1 MKQWKRLAALSSA
14 VVMAAATLTYFPSD
28 TLQNIR
34 LELSASAGTTTEPQV
49 WKEDNL
55 TWTLDADGMLTISGT
70 GAMKDYD
77 YYYNNSSP
85 VCENSNVKK
94 VVIEDG
100 VTSIGNWA
108 FCNCTSLTDITIP
121 DSVTSIGDSAFYGC
135 DLTSITIPSSV
146 TSIGD
151 SAFESCTNLTDITIP
166 DSVTSIGNSAFTAC
180 WKLISIT
187 IPDSVTSIG
196 DFAFYACGLTSIT
209 IPSSVTSIGDSA
221 FESCTNLTDITIP
234 DSVTSIGA
242 MVFVSCTNLQTISLS
257 CKSSLKKSD
266 FGDQADLVS
275 ASHTLKKTEAKDATC
290 SESGNKEYW
299 TCEHCGK
306 YFLSDDANL
315 ETAKAVEQSETVIS
329 ASHKLTKVDAKDAT
343 CTEDGNKEYWT
354 CEHCK
359 QYFLSD
365 DTNPETATAVE
376 QSETVIPASHK
387 LTKVKE
393 EKAPACSESG
403 NKEYWTCEHCGK
415 YFLSDDTNPET
426 AKAVELSE
434 TILPALKHK
443 NATTRGVVEPTETE
457 PGYSG
462 DRYCPDCDTV
472 LEKGY
477 TYWNEDNLTWTL
489 DADGMLT
496 ISGTGAMKDY
506 DYNNNPSPVCSN
518 SNVKKVVIKDG
529 VTSIGSSAF
538 DSCSNLTSITIPD
551 SVTSIGNFAFYDCS
565 SLPSITIPDSVTSI
579 GYGAFSDCSS
589 LTSITI
595 PDGVTSIG
603 DGAFYNCTSLTS
615 ITIPDSV
622 TSIGNYAFD
631 NCTKLKTISLGCGSA
646 LKKSDF
652 GKQADLVSY
661 TSHILTKT
669 AAKASCTEN
678 GNKEYWTC
686 EHCGKHFLSDDANPE
701 TAKAVEQ
708 SEFIIPASH
717 KLTKVEA
724 KAPTCTEDGNKEYWT
739 CEHCGKYFL
748 SDDTNPE
755 TAKAVEQ
762 SEFIIPASHKLTK
775 VKEEKAP
782 TCSES
787 GNKEYWTCEHCG
799 KYFLSDDTN
808 PETAKA
814 VELSETIL
822 PALKHKNAYIRDIS
836 KPTETA
842 PGYSGDRYCPDCDTV
857 LEKGYTYWNEDN
869 LTWKLDAD
877 GTLTISGTGAMKNYN
892 DTDKLSP
899 ACRNSSVKKVVIED
913 GVTSIGDFAFYNYTS
928 LTSITIPDSVTSI
941 GNFAVSACWYLTSI
955 TIPDSVTSIGNSAFV
970 SCIRLTSITIPD
982 SVTSIGN
989 SAFYGCNSLI
999 SITIPDSVTSIGI
1012 DVFQKCTRLKTI
1024 SLSCKSS
1031 LKKSDFGKQA
1041 NLVSYTNQHALTKT
1055 AAKDAT
1061 CSESGNKEY
1070 WTCEHCGKYFL
1081 SDDTNPETA
1090 KAVEQSE
1097 FIIPASHKLTKV
1109 DAKAPT
1115 CTENGN
1121 KEYWTCEHCKKYF
1134 LSDDTNPET
1143 AKAVEQ
1149 SEFIIPALNHKNAT
1163 TRGVAEPTETAPGYS
1178 GDLYCPDCDTV
1189 LEKGYTYWN
1198 EGNLTW
1204 KLDADGTMTISGTG
1218 AMKDYDI
1225 ENNKSPVYMNSKVKK
1240 VVIEDGVT
1248 SIGNYAFSG
1257 CLGLK
1262 SITIPDGIT
1271 SIGDH
1276 AFDSCINLRSI
1287 TLPDSITS
1295 IGMRAFYNCW
1305 NVPSII
1311 IPDGVTNIEDFT
1323 FDSCISLT
1331 SITIPNSVT
1340 NIKSSAFHNCA
1351 DLTSITIPDSVTSIG
1366 DSAFS
1371 DCGSLTTISLSC
1383 GSALKKSDFGEQAD
1397 LVSYTNQHALT
1408 KTAAKTATCTE
1419 DGNKAY
1425 WTCEH
1430 CKKYFLSD
1438 DANPE
1443 TAKAVEQAEFIIP
1456 ASHKLTKVEAKAPTC
1471 AENGNKAY
1479 WTCEH
1484 CGKYFLSDDTNP
1496 KTAKAV
1502 EQAETVIPAL
1512 KHKNATTRGVVEPN
1526 GTKPGY
1532 SGDRYCP
1539 DCDTVLEKGYTYWNE
1554 DNLTWKLDADGTLTI
1569 SGTGT
1574 MKDYDYNN
1582 NPSPANQKKG
1592 SVKKVVIKDGVTSI
1606 GNFAFYNCKSLTS
1619 ITIPD
1624 SVTSIELAAFNNC
1637 SSLTSITIPDSVTSI
1652 GDSAFELCNKL
1663 SSITLSNNITSI
1675 GNWAFH
1681 GCPLTSITIPDS
1693 VTSIGAMAFYSC
1705 SNLQTI
1711 SLSCK
1716 SSLKKSDFGDKANL
1730 VSYTN
1735 QHLLTKTEAKAKTC
1749 TEDGNKEYWT
1759 CEHCGKYFLSDD
1771 ANPATATAVEQSET
1785 IIPASHKLTKVEA
1798 KAPTCTE
1805 DGNKAYWTC
1814 EHCGKYFLSDDANPE
1829 TAKAVELSE
1838 TVIPASHKLTKVEAK
1853 DATCSENGNKEYW
1866 ICEHCKQYFLSD
1878 DTNPETAKAVEL
1890 SETIL
1895 PAIQHKNAE
1904 LRNAS
1909 EPTETAPG
1917 YSGDRY
1923 CPDCDKVVEKGYTY
1937 WNEGKLTWKL
1947 YEDGTLNIS
1956 GTGAMKNYDYYYNN
1970 PSPATQKKD
1979 SVKKVVI
1986 EDGVTSVGDYA
1997 FYNCSSLTSITIPK
2011 NVTSIGN
2018 SVFENCSSLTDITI
2032 PDSVTSIGDSAFS
2045 MCIRLTSITIPDSVT
2060 SIGEWAFHSSGLT
2073 SITLPSSVTN
2083 IGKSVFN
2090 NCMELTSITIPE
2102 SVTNIEDSAFA
2113 GCLGL
2118 TSITIPNSVTSIGD
2132 RAFINCNG
2140 LTSITIPDSV
2150 TIMGESVFYNCSSL
2164 TDITIPD
2171 SVTSIGNSAFYKCS
2185 SLTSI
2190 TIPDSV
2196 TSIGKLAFS
2205 GCSSLKTISL
2215 SCGSALKKSDFGD
2228 QADLVSYTN
2237 QHLLTKTAAKAK
2249 TCTEDGNKEYWT
2261 CEHCKKYFLS
2271 DDTNP
2276 ETAKAV
2282 EQAETIIPASHEL
2295 TKVEAKDATCTED
2308 GNIEYWQCDVCKK
2321 TFTDE
2326 AGKNAVDNVI
2336 IAALKHSYNEN
2347 GFCEND
2353 DTHYQPATYNEEIE
2367 KYEISNAGQLYWF
2380 AEQVNSGNASVN
2392 AVLTTDIV
2400 VNEGNLATYDGTS
2413 PNTWMTWTPIGNG
2426 ASRRVYSGTF
2436 DGQGHTISGLYVN
2449 SNDNYIGLFGVV
2461 MSGSNIKNI
2470 GVINSYFKGNDF
2482 VGGIAGTVNES
2493 SFVQNCYSI
2502 NTISGNDY
2510 IGGICGAFG
2519 SNNTDIKK
2527 CYAVCN
2533 IHPSE
2538 KATHVGG
2545 VIASGEYVNISDCYY
2560 DSDIFSGKAY
2570 TDIFSSVNAK
2580 NVEGKTTAQFASGEV
2595 TYLLNDDQS
2604 NIIFYQDLA
2613 TEKYPTLNQK
2623 SKVVMQLEMIYDES
2637 FGEDATTKKTYH
2649 NAGDTIA
2656 LETSPDKAY
2665 TYQYF
2670 VDGKQIEEPTYTLTG
2685 NTKMTVKSVPVEIEL
2700 SEIDTIQLTYQKKT
2714 KLDLTVYIKNFAD
2727 LKPMQ
2732 FQLDADSKLPE
2743 GLTLEEDGILSG
2755 IPEKAAEN
2763 VKTTLI
2769 LTAKNGTTKNMELT
2783 FHIAKAEPTV
2793 EVTVNGDSHTEGDL
2807 VSELELILSEN
2818 STKGVVE
2825 LVSEIKALVAGK
2837 NTLTWKFTPEDE
2849 NNYHTVTGTVVVNAQ
2864 TTTTTTT
2871 TTKATTTTTKATTTT
2886 KPNKTT
2892 TTKATTTTK
2901 PSKTTTTKVT
2911 TTTKPSKTTTTK
2923 ATTTTKPSKTTT
2935 TKVTTTT
2942 KPSKTTTTKATTTT
2956 KPSKT
2961 TTTKATTTTKP
2972 SKTTTTKV
2980 TTTTKPNKTTTTK
2993 VTTTTK
2999 PSKTTTTNV
3008 TTTTKPSKTTTTK
3021 VTTTTKPSKTTTT
3034 KVTTTTK
3041 PSKTTTTNATTT
3053 NTATPF
3059 YGDVNL
3065 DGKVD
3070 ILDAVFLNKY
3080 LATLVQFSDAQMANA
3095 DCCQDGV
3102 LNDQDTIA
3110 LMHFIILLID
3120 NLPV

>member
-14 VVMAAATLTYFPSD
+14 VVMAAATLTYFPND

-34 LELSASAGTTTEPQV
+34 LEISASADETSAATWTKTES
-49 WKEDNL
+49 DGL
-55 TWTLDADGMLTISGT
+55 TWKLDADGTLTISGT
-70 GAMKDYD
+70 GAMKDYNAYD
-77 YYYNNSSP
+77 NLSP
-85 VCENSNVKK
+85 AYKNSNVKK

-100 VTSIGNWA
+100 VTSIGA
-108 FCNCTSLTDITIP
+108 
-121 DSVTSIGDSAFYGC
+121 SAFENC
-135 DLTSITIPSSV
+135 SNLTSITIPDGV
-146 TSIGD
+146 TSIGNF
-151 SAFESCTNLTDITIP
+151 AFCICTGLTSITIP
-166 DSVTSIGNSAFTAC
+166 DGVTSIGNSAFSFCRSLT
-180 WKLISIT
+180 SIT

-196 DFAFYACGLTSIT
+196 SYAFYDCSSLTS
-209 IPSSVTSIGDSA
+209 
-221 FESCTNLTDITIP
+221 ITIP

-242 MVFVSCTNLQTISLS
+242 KAFVSCINLQTISLS

-315 ETAKAVEQSETVIS
+315 ETAKAVEQSETI
-329 ASHKLTKVDAKDAT
+329 
-343 CTEDGNKEYWT
+343 
-354 CEHCK
+354 
-359 QYFLSD
+359 
-365 DTNPETATAVE
+365 
-376 QSETVIPASHK
+376 IPASHK
-387 LTKVKE
+387 LTKVE
-393 EKAPACSESG
+393 AKAATCAENG

-434 TILPALKHK
+434 TVISASHKLTKVDAKDATCTEDGNKEYWTCEHCGKYFLSDDTNPETAKAVEQSEFIIPALNHK
-443 NATTRGVVEPTETE
+443 NATTRGVVEPNGTK

-477 TYWNEDNLTWTL
+477 TYWNEDNLTWKL
-489 DADGMLT
+489 DADGTLT

-506 DYNNNPSPVCSN
+506 DIKDNESPVYKN
-518 SNVKKVVIKDG
+518 SKVKKVVIEDG
-529 VTSIGSSAF
+529 VTSIGDWAFYYCKSLTTITIPDSVISIGNYAFTGCKDLTSITIPDRVTSIGERAFANCSSLTSIKIPDSVISIGESAF
-538 DSCSNLTSITIPD
+538 SGCKNLTSITIPD
-551 SVTSIGNFAFYDCS
+551 SIISIGN
-565 SLPSITIPDSVTSI
+565 TV
-579 GYGAFSDCSS
+579 
-589 LTSITI
+589 
-595 PDGVTSIG
+595 
-603 DGAFYNCTSLTS
+603 FYNCSSLTS

-622 TSIGNYAFD
+622 TSIGDSAFELCNKLSSITLSNNITSIGRYAFQ
-631 NCTKLKTISLGCGSA
+631 NCSSLKSITIPDSVTSIGAMAFYSCSNLQTISLGCGSA
-646 LKKSDF
+646 LKKSNF
-652 GKQADLVSY
+652 GGQANLVSY
-661 TSHILTKT
+661 TNQHLLTKT
-669 AAKASCTEN
+669 
-678 GNKEYWTC
+678 
-686 EHCGKHFLSDDANPE
+686 
-701 TAKAVEQ
+701 
-708 SEFIIPASH
+708 
-717 KLTKVEA
+717 EA
-724 KAPTCTEDGNKEYWT
+724 KAKTCTEDGNKEYWT

-775 VKEEKAP
+775 VDAKAV
-782 TCSES
+782 TCAEN

-808 PETAKA
+808 PKTAKA
-814 VELSETIL
+814 VELSETVI

-836 KPTETA
+836 KPTETE

-869 LTWKLDAD
+869 LTWTLYAD
-877 GTLTISGTGAMKNYN
+877 GTL
-892 DTDKLSP
+892 
-899 ACRNSSVKKVVIED
+899 
-913 GVTSIGDFAFYNYTS
+913 
-928 LTSITIPDSVTSI
+928 
-941 GNFAVSACWYLTSI
+941 
-955 TIPDSVTSIGNSAFV
+955 
-970 SCIRLTSITIPD
+970 
-982 SVTSIGN
+982 
-989 SAFYGCNSLI
+989 
-999 SITIPDSVTSIGI
+999 
-1012 DVFQKCTRLKTI
+1012 
-1024 SLSCKSS
+1024 
-1031 LKKSDFGKQA
+1031 
-1041 NLVSYTNQHALTKT
+1041 
-1055 AAKDAT
+1055 
-1061 CSESGNKEY
+1061 
-1070 WTCEHCGKYFL
+1070 
-1081 SDDTNPETA
+1081 
-1090 KAVEQSE
+1090 
-1097 FIIPASHKLTKV
+1097 
-1109 DAKAPT
+1109 
-1115 CTENGN
+1115 
-1121 KEYWTCEHCKKYF
+1121 
-1134 LSDDTNPET
+1134 
-1143 AKAVEQ
+1143 
-1149 SEFIIPALNHKNAT
+1149 
-1163 TRGVAEPTETAPGYS
+1163 
-1178 GDLYCPDCDTV
+1178 
-1189 LEKGYTYWN
+1189 
-1198 EGNLTW
+1198 
-1204 KLDADGTMTISGTG
+1204 TISGTG

-1397 LVSYTNQHALT
+1397 LVSYTNQHLLT
-1408 KTAAKTATCTE
+1408 KTAAKTVTCAE

-1471 AENGNKAY
+1471 TEDGNKAY

-1705 SNLQTI
+1705 SNLKTI

-1735 QHLLTKTEAKAKTC
+1735 QHLLTKTAAKAKTC

-1759 CEHCGKYFLSDD
+1759 CEHCKKYFLSDD
-1771 ANPATATAVEQSET
+1771 ANPATATAVEQSEF
-1785 IIPASHKLTKVEA
+1785 IIPASHKLTKVEE

-1814 EHCGKYFLSDDANPE
+1814 EHCKKYFLSN
-1829 TAKAVELSE
+1829 
-1838 TVIPASHKLTKVEAK
+1838 
-1853 DATCSENGNKEYW
+1853 
-1866 ICEHCKQYFLSD
+1866 

-1937 WNEGKLTWKL
+1937 WNEGNLTWKL
-1947 YEDGTLNIS
+1947 YADGKLTIS
-1956 GTGAMKNYDYYYNN
+1956 GTGAMKNYDIENN
-1970 PSPATQKKD
+1970 KSPVFKN
-1979 SVKKVVI
+1979 SNVKKVVI
-1986 EDGVTSVGDYA
+1986 EDGVTSIGAYA
-1997 FYNCSSLTSITIPK
+1997 FYSCDNSISITIPSSVTSIGDSAFAACGLTSITIPSSVTSIGDFAFNSCGSLTSITIPDSVTSIGSYAFTSCSSLTSITISDS
-2011 NVTSIGN
+2011 VTSIGE
-2018 SVFENCSSLTDITI
+2018 SAFYNCSSLISITI
-2032 PDSVTSIGDSAFS
+2032 PDSVTSIGDSAFAY
-2045 MCIRLTSITIPDSVT
+2045 CERLTSITIPDRVT
-2060 SIGEWAFHSSGLT
+2060 SIEPYAFRDC
-2073 SITLPSSVTN
+2073 
-2083 IGKSVFN
+2083 KS
-2090 NCMELTSITIPE
+2090 
-2102 SVTNIEDSAFA
+2102 
-2113 GCLGL
+2113 
-2118 TSITIPNSVTSIGD
+2118 
-2132 RAFINCNG
+2132 
-2140 LTSITIPDSV
+2140 LTSITIPD
-2150 TIMGESVFYNCSSL
+2150 G
-2164 TDITIPD
+2164 
-2171 SVTSIGNSAFYKCS
+2171 VTSIGNYTFYNCS

-2196 TSIGKLAFS
+2196 TSIGDSAFYYCTSLTSITIPDSVTSIGKSAFYYCTSLTSITIPDSVTSIGKSAFS

-2215 SCGSALKKSDFGD
+2215 SCGSALKRSDFGE

-2261 CEHCKKYFLS
+2261 CEHCGKYFLS
-2271 DDTNP
+2271 DDANP

-2295 TKVEAKDATCTED
+2295 TKVEAKAATCTED
-2308 GNIEYWQCDVCKK
+2308 GNIAYWQCDVCKK

-2637 FGEDATTKKTYH
+2637 FGEDATTNKTYH
-2649 NAGDTIA
+2649 NAGDTVA

-2700 SEIDTIQLTYQKKT
+2700 SEINTIQLTYQKKT

-2793 EVTVNGDSHTEGDL
+2793 EVTVSGDSHTEGDL

-2837 NTLTWKFTPEDE
+2837 NTFTWKFIPEDE

-2892 TTKATTTTK
+2892 TTKVTTTTK

-2942 KPSKTTTTKATTTT
+2942 KPSKTTTTKVTTTTKPNKTTTTKVTTTT

-3041 PSKTTTTNATTT
+3041 PSKTTTTKATTTTKPSKTTTTKVTTTTKPSKTTTTNATTT

-3102 LNDQDTIA
+3102 LNDQDTTA